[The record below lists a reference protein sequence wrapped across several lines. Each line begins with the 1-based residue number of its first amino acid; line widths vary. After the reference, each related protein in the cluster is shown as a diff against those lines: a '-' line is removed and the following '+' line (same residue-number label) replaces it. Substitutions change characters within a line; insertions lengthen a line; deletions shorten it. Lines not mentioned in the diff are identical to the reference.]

1 MSLTPENNF
10 EGPHF
15 SNGPTSR
22 TTIGQFSRMNIQE
35 TIESLIQNAVQEK
48 DKEIKTLKEQ
58 NDKLR
63 EENEKLLKQIG
74 HGGHGDIKNKAESLK
89 KALDDFLEHPNS
101 NRPLTFNRLQ
111 QTSHISPSVSLP
123 NSNIDVKPSTSTR
136 PDDLSV
142 NSPRFNPNRNFNSHN
157 SHEDF
162 SSNQGFRTVTDTEL
176 VNQANPDHHFHP
188 SHNSHLQNTL
198 PTTYNAQKRFH
209 PNANGYPNG
218 MNNNNNNNNNRTRNN
233 NNNNMGPKYT
243 IFVSWP
249 GSATK
254 EQLQELFDSEG
265 IDVADIRYTAQ
276 KQFAHVDLKTEHAQ
290 TKAISLN
297 GMTKN
302 EKQGMLRVEVGKP
315 RSSNPNP
322 TENGQ
327 RPQNQNKSYS
337 RPNNKNPNGYNN
349 TSLPQKQNKYQPN
362 SYNPNHNNYNNHS
375 HNNHNGG
382 FPPSFV
388 PTESDKENSLNWQNI
403 EATKQ
408 ESN

>member
-1 MSLTPENNF
+1 MFKKNPPKFSSYQR
-10 EGPHF
+10 PHF

-22 TTIGQFSRMNIQE
+22 TTIGQFSRMNIHEQF
-35 TIESLIQNAVQEK
+35 ESLIQNAVQEK

-58 NDKLR
+58 IDKLR
-63 EENEKLLKQIG
+63 EENEKLSKQIG
-74 HGGHGDIKNKAESLK
+74 HGGHGDIKNKAETLK

-101 NRPLTFNRLQ
+101 NRHPTFSSRLQ
-111 QTSHISPSVSLP
+111 QASHIPPSVSIP

-136 PDDLSV
+136 PDELSV
-142 NSPRFNPNRNFNSHN
+142 NSQRFNPNRNFNSHN
-157 SHEDF
+157 SHNSHEDF
-162 SSNQGFRTVTDTEL
+162 S
-176 VNQANPDHHFHP
+176 ANPDHHFHP
-188 SHNSHLQNTL
+188 SHNSHLQTTL
-198 PTTYNAQKRFH
+198 PTTYNVQKRFQ
-209 PNANGYPNG
+209 NGYPNG
-218 MNNNNNNNNNRTRNN
+218 MNNNNNNRNNRNN

-254 EQLQELFDSEG
+254 EQLQELFESED

-276 KQFAHVDLKTEHAQ
+276 KQFAHVDLKTELAQ

-297 GMTKN
+297 GVTKN
-302 EKQGMLRVEVGKP
+302 EKQGTLRVEVGKP

-327 RPQNQNKSYS
+327 RPQNQNKNYT

-349 TSLPQKQNKYQPN
+349 TSLPQKQNKYPN
-362 SYNPNHNNYNNHS
+362 YNPNHNNYNNHNN
-375 HNNHNGG
+375 HNNHNHNGG

-388 PTESDKENSLNWQNI
+388 PADSEKDTNNNLSWQNI
-403 EATKQ
+403 EVAKQQ
-408 ESN
+408 ESS